1 MTLKNGHLF
10 YLSFV
15 KQNFAKLPIIFQ
27 ERCVI
32 FALTE
37 LTVHRATVGMKW
49 GTLSSRVEVVP
60 TSLDHIPQK

>member
-1 MTLKNGHLF
+1 MGDRP
-10 YLSFV
+10 
-15 KQNFAKLPIIFQ
+15 LPPPIHPLPRLQAF
-27 ERCVI
+27 

-49 GTLSSRVEVVP
+49 GTLSNRVVVP